1 MTAQIIQ
8 FRPRTRSV
16 MDENPMVTGYLVG
29 LAICGLMA
37 VMVINSFGAPAYV
50 APDTDPA

>member
-8 FRPRTRSV
+8 FRPRARSV
-16 MDENPMVTGYLVG
+16 MDENPMVAGYLVG

-37 VMVINSFGAPAYV
+37 VMLIDSFGGAGER
-50 APDTDPA
+50 